1 MSRRPILER
10 IRALALPADQFIVA
24 GSGVMDVLGL
34 RESRD
39 IDLIVGSDLFTEL
52 RDRGWKRFTEHD
64 EQVLKYGDAEAWLS
78 LPVHGKHKTYQE
90 LLVDSVQIEEVT
102 FVSPQFLLDWKR
114 FENRPKDRKDIA
126 LLEEYIS
133 HGA

>member
-24 GSGVMDVLGL
+24 GSGVLDVFGL

-39 IDLIVGSDLFTEL
+39 IDLIVSSELFTEL

-78 LPVHGKHKTYQE
+78 LPVNGTLKTYEE
-90 LLVDSVQIEEVT
+90 LLPEGVQIEEAT
-102 FVSPQFLLDWKR
+102 FVSPRFLLEWKQY
-114 FENRPKDRKDIA
+114 EKRPKDIKDIA
-126 LLEEYIS
+126 LLEEYLR
-133 HGA
+133 GK